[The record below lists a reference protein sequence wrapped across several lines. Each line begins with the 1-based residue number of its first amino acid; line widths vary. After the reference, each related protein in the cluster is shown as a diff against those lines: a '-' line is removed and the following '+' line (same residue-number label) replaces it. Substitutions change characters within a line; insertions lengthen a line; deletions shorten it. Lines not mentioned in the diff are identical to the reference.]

1 MKANFTSDLER
12 TLTKRMLKYTAGHV
26 MFCPTCDNI
35 LDWSRTVDTSFIA
48 KDSGD
53 AFKTIITC
61 TECFDAKVKPVLE
74 GSAIKVG
81 ENVEIKIIDGRD
93 F

>member
-1 MKANFTSDLER
+1 MTANFTSDLER

-48 KDSGD
+48 RDSGD

-61 TECFDAKVKPVLE
+61 TECFDTKIKPVLE

-81 ENVEIKIIDGRD
+81 DNVEIKIIDGRD